1 MSNERC
7 YLDHGL
13 VDPWALLGSSRSGH
27 RRLATFRTEQ
37 DRGRR
42 AQAERIERDRHAL
55 GRTFGLCLLNDS
67 SLPVTEF
74 EVLVAHR
81 MDEAEAE
88 HYQVLPPG
96 FFFAPTVG
104 PVEGKYGHF
113 GRPSPMDRDTLE
125 LEPTT
130 IHTES
135 SNVKYFSFVDATG
148 QRWKRNLRAKP
159 GEAML
164 ARIDKAD
171 LHTAIGR
178 PGPG

>member
-1 MSNERC
+1 MNAAIWITAWST
-7 YLDHGL
+7 LGL
-13 VDPWALLGSSRSGH
+13 F
-27 RRLATFRTEQ
+27 LAAVVAGIVAWRAFRAEQ

-42 AQAERIERDRHAL
+42 SQAERIGAWTATRS

-67 SLPVTEF
+67 SLPVTDF

-81 MDEAEAE
+81 MDEAEVE
-88 HYQVLPPG
+88 YYQVLPPG
-96 FFFAPTVG
+96 FFFAPSVG

-130 IHTES
+130 VHTES

-148 QRWKRNLRAKP
+148 QPWKRNLRAKP

-171 LHTAIGR
+171 LHTAVGR

>member
-1 MSNERC
+1 MNAAIWITAWST
-7 YLDHGL
+7 LGL
-13 VDPWALLGSSRSGH
+13 F
-27 RRLATFRTEQ
+27 LAAVVAGIVAWRTFRAEH

-42 AQAERIERDRHAL
+42 AQAERIGAWTATRSGH
-55 GRTFGLCLLNDS
+55 TFGLCLLNDS
-67 SLPVTEF
+67 SLPVTDF

-96 FFFAPTVG
+96 FFFAPSVG

-130 IHTES
+130 VHTES

-164 ARIDKAD
+164 ARIDKAE
-171 LHTAIGR
+171 LHTVVGR